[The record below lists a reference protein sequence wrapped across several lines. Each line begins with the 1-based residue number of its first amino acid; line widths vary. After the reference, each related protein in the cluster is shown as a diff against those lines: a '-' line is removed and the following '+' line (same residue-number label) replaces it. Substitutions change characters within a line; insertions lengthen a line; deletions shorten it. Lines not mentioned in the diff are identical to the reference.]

1 MPRIVIYDRRALVT
15 LTNDDLITYILA
27 SSRKCG
33 LYHWRA
39 SFVYIVYV
47 YIVYVYIVYVL
58 FTLTMYIIRTL
69 SISLKRLATK
79 SGRINVEVIFIPH
92 QQESW

>member
-15 LTNDDLITYILA
+15 LTNDDLITYILD

-47 YIVYVYIVYVL
+47 HNPYIVYI
-58 FTLTMYIIRTL
+58 
-69 SISLKRLATK
+69 LKK
-79 SGRINVEVIFIPH
+79 VSHKKWEN
-92 QQESW
+92 